1 MQKIH
6 WLTIYPVAFLL
17 ATCSSSKETAG
28 VSNQKPGGI
37 SFQKILF
44 VVASADI
51 QERVR
56 LENDL
61 VATATSEGYSAV
73 KSLDVI
79 PFSLNEPKIP
89 VKEEIDLKAKENG
102 CDGVLIVSLSRKEEV
117 VNVIPGTSVN
127 ANNQIIAGILGGI
140 LNQGG
145 HAAEPIAGVYRPA
158 SYSHEKGYFI
168 IQSFLYGVTSGTIRY
183 SAQSPNFEISSLD
196 KIRKGYTTT
205 LIAQLEKEKLLKK

>member
-1 MQKIH
+1 MQKILR
-6 WLTIYPVAFLL
+6 LTIYPVAFLL
-17 ATCSSSKETAG
+17 AACSSSKETAG
-28 VSNQKPGGI
+28 VSKEIPGGI

-61 VATATSEGYSAV
+61 VATATSEGYSTV

-89 VKEEIDLKAKENG
+89 VKEEIDLKAKEIG
-102 CDGVLIVSLSRKEEV
+102 CDAVLIVSLSRKEEV
-117 VNVIPGTSVN
+117 VNVIKGTSIN
-127 ANNQIIAGILGGI
+127 ANNQMLAGILGGI
-140 LNQGG
+140 LNKGG
-145 HAAEPIAGVYRPA
+145 HAEPIAGVYRPA

-168 IQSFLYGVTSGTIRY
+168 IQSFLYDVASGAIIY
-183 SAQSPNFEISSLD
+183 SSESPNFEISSLD
-196 KIRKGYTTT
+196 KIRKGYTTI

>member
-28 VSNQKPGGI
+28 VSKHVPGGI

-61 VATATSEGYSAV
+61 LATATSEGYSAV

-102 CDGVLIVSLSRKEEV
+102 CDAVLIASLSRKEEV
-117 VNVIPGTSVN
+117 VNVIEGTTIN
-127 ANNQIIAGILGGI
+127 ANNQMLAGILGSI
-140 LNQGG
+140 LNKGG
-145 HAAEPIAGVYRPA
+145 HAEPVAGVYKPA

-168 IQSFLYGVTSGTIRY
+168 IQSFLYDVASGTIIY